1 MTPSSW
7 WFFAGPGLWVLSQML
22 LVLYFWLDNGANTC
36 GIDFHFKKSNQICTC
51 HCHEN
56 QIHNLA
62 EVEVNENEESIPLNS
77 RSNSSSRVETGCAP
91 EESSS
96 VDDSRSIVNDDEP
109 RGNYFFELKVLE
121 KLCICKS
128 SKVSKLFIR
137 EFKVVSEEGRWDQNN
152 FHHFSD
158 ITMTSKTFQYFWIIQ
173 FVCKVVWPTVWRWEP
188 GGGFHW
194 GKCMYGCSLWS
205 MGANPL

>member
-7 WFFAGPGLWVLSQML
+7 WLFAGPGLWVLSQML

-77 RSNSSSRVETGCAP
+77 RSNSTSRVET
-91 EESSS
+91 
-96 VDDSRSIVNDDEP
+96 RSIVNDDEP

-128 SKVSKLFIR
+128 SKVLKLFIS
-137 EFKVVSEEGRWDQNN
+137 EFTVVTEEGRWDQNN
-152 FHHFSD
+152 CEFCFRIALSSHSVRRPSVRPSVRHNCDMS
-158 ITMTSKTFQYFWIIQ
+158 IY
-173 FVCKVVWPTVWRWEP
+173 
-188 GGGFHW
+188 
-194 GKCMYGCSLWS
+194 
-205 MGANPL
+205 ANICI